1 MSQFEIFIFGCM
13 NFAGLMAIIAW
24 SLRKVV
30 RQFLYARRANLKKQM
45 VVAAHERRQARAR
58 LAKAREEADSVSED
72 IERRRRVMAESCVA
86 ECDGIIEEA
95 RRQASRIMESA
106 GRQIV
111 EERARAASN
120 VRKRILEKAFARAE
134 EMVRGGMTDAARRDA
149 LDAGLS
155 ELRVAVADEKGREY
169 FGGER

>member
-13 NFAGLMAIIAW
+13 NFAALMVVIAW

-45 VVAAHERRQARAR
+45 VAAAHERRQARTR
-58 LAKAREEADSVSED
+58 LAKARASSDSVSED

-86 ECDGIIEEA
+86 ECDGIVEEA

-120 VRKRILEKAFARAE
+120 VRKQILEKAFARAE
-134 EMVRGGMTDAARRDA
+134 ETIRSGMTDASRRNA
-149 LDAGLS
+149 VEEGLS
-155 ELRVAVADEKGREY
+155 ELRGVVADEKGREY